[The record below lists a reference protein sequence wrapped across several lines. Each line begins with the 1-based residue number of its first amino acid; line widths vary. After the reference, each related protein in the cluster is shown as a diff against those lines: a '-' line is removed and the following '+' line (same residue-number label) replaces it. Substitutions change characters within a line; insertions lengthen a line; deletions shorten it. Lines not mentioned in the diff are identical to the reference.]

1 MGRKI
6 SIIRRQHISSLS
18 LVLFLFCFPFSF
30 LSNFVPFSPPHWVS
44 YVLCVCVVFRLTVEH
59 ASRESEKLRSDLQEA
74 NQRSSL
80 LAQEVDENHAKQ
92 ESIRRT
98 QFKYKL
104 SHFLVYF
111 DETQIKS

>member
-1 MGRKI
+1 
-6 SIIRRQHISSLS
+6 
-18 LVLFLFCFPFSF
+18 LFHFI
-30 LSNFVPFSPPHWVS
+30 LSNFVLFPFLSPALVS
-44 YVLCVCVVFRLTVEH
+44 NVLLFVSTVVFRLTVEH

-98 QFKYKL
+98 QFK
-104 SHFLVYF
+104 
-111 DETQIKS
+111 

>member
-1 MGRKI
+1 MSCGNVGAKGVGQEI
-6 SIIRRQHISSLS
+6 SIIRRQHISSLPC
-18 LVLFLFCFPFSF
+18 VFFLFSLSF
-30 LSNFVPFSPPHWVS
+30 LLILCIFSPPRWFLMAS
-44 YVLCVCVVFRLTVEH
+44 RVCLYGAIVFRLTVEH

-98 QFKYKL
+98 QFK
-104 SHFLVYF
+104 
-111 DETQIKS
+111 